1 MTSRTLKLSEIS
13 KNASRSFDY
22 RKNPSV
28 VFVNTGDVLEGEF
41 LHSNITDT
49 KKVKLPGQAKKA
61 IKKGDILY
69 SEIRPGNKRYVYID
83 KDLDNYVVSTKFMV
97 IESNEEIVDS
107 KFLYYCLT
115 ENKCEETFKAIAD
128 SRSGTFPQ
136 ITFDSIAFY
145 EFTIPSK
152 DEQKAFVYIADNI
165 ANKIRNNNKINQHL
179 ESLAQTIFKSWFVD
193 FDPVHAKKNALEAG
207 LTKAQA
213 ERSAIAVIAGLC
225 SPTEY
230 ADNIK
235 EIEKKLDH
243 RLATL
248 GKDKADELKTTAS
261 LFPGEF
267 EDSELGFIPKG
278 WQTSVFSDH
287 FEVRDGTH
295 DSPKPSKTGYP
306 LVTSKNILNGVLNTQ
321 NTYLISSTDYEN
333 INKRSRVNFGDILI
347 SMIGTVGEILL
358 VLDNEP
364 QFAIKNIGL
373 FKTSQNIILKN
384 YIYLLLKSTAMK
396 NFMESRLAGTTQKY
410 LSLKE
415 LRGLPIVIPNQDL
428 INNFNNI
435 TNPILSMIKSNL
447 DENKSTSKLRDLLLP
462 KMLTGEVDLSGVL
475 ID

>member
-235 EIEKKLDH
+235 EIEKKLEE
-243 RLATL
+243 RLASI
-248 GKDKADELKTTAS
+248 GKEKAEELKATAS
-261 LFPGEF
+261 LFPSVF
-267 EDSELGFIPKG
+267 EESELGYIPKG
-278 WQTSVFSDH
+278 WGIKNLGDIVTRLKPKNKYTKENTKNAGKTIVFEQGEKIILGFTDEEAD
-287 FEVRDGTH
+287 F
-295 DSPKPSKTGYP
+295 KA
-306 LVTSKNILNGVLNTQ
+306 TSKEPMFVFGDHTCIMKLWSKPFSISSNVIPLMKNDYPAHWTFYACLGKQNFQEYRRHWMEFVIKKTVVPNNELPEIFSKLVLPLQQLYETNFYEINTLAELRDYLLPKLLSGEIDLNGVQ
-321 NTYLISSTDYEN
+321 
-333 INKRSRVNFGDILI
+333 
-347 SMIGTVGEILL
+347 
-358 VLDNEP
+358 
-364 QFAIKNIGL
+364 
-373 FKTSQNIILKN
+373 
-384 YIYLLLKSTAMK
+384 
-396 NFMESRLAGTTQKY
+396 
-410 LSLKE
+410 
-415 LRGLPIVIPNQDL
+415 
-428 INNFNNI
+428 
-435 TNPILSMIKSNL
+435 
-447 DENKSTSKLRDLLLP
+447 
-462 KMLTGEVDLSGVL
+462 